1 VTTRAHHIDRLV
13 ATVATVRD
21 AELEGTARSPEGR
34 ALLVRLVD
42 EPYGALTPRP
52 ARRHR
57 RPLVAGV
64 AGLAA
69 ALAAATVVGALVSRG
84 TGTASAA
91 TVLRH
96 AATAAGGQQPLV
108 PGPGQYV
115 YTKSVDAYL
124 DTVGDGP
131 HPYSALVAHTREIWL
146 GPSGGRLHETSGA
159 PQFLS
164 ERDRAAWIAAGRP
177 ALDGPVSDTEIDPSQ
192 PVDLPSDPD
201 ALWERLRRDA
211 AGHGSGLYTEMFTLV
226 GDSLRETAITPA
238 QRAALYVVAA
248 RIPGVQLLG
257 DVTDSA
263 GRPGVAVAMDNDVNR
278 DRSTLVLD
286 PKTGA
291 LLAEEDVVLA
301 GNAMG
306 YPAGTRIGSATYL
319 VQGIVDSDTARPA
332 R

>member
-1 VTTRAHHIDRLV
+1 L
-13 ATVATVRD
+13 
-21 AELEGTARSPEGR
+21 
-34 ALLVRLVD
+34 
-42 EPYGALTPRP
+42 
-52 ARRHR
+52 
-57 RPLVAGV
+57 AGV
-64 AGLAA
+64 VGLTAAVAA
-69 ALAAATVVGALVSRG
+69 ALVVGALVSRG

-96 AATAAGGQQPLV
+96 AAAAAGDQEPLV

-124 DTVGDGP
+124 DSVLDGP
-131 HPYSALVAHTREIWL
+131 HPFSALVAHTREIWL
-146 GPSGGRLHETSGA
+146 GPSEGRLHETSGP

-164 ERDRAAWIAAGRP
+164 EQDRAAWNAAGRP
-177 ALDGPVSDTEIDPSQ
+177 ALDAAVSDTTIDPSK
-192 PVDLPSDPD
+192 PLDLPTDPD
-201 ALWERLRRDA
+201 ELWQRLRRDA

-263 GRPGVAVAMDNDVNR
+263 GRQGVAVAMDNEVSK

-301 GNAMG
+301 GNSMG

-319 VQGIVDSDTARPA
+319 VQGIVDSDTARPT